1 LDELPEDIPDLDPD
15 IIKKA
20 EEDDFFAQLDI
31 GECFSFSI

>member
-1 LDELPEDIPDLDPD
+1 LVKLFRDIPDLDLD

-20 EEDDFFAQLDI
+20 EEDDSFAQLDI